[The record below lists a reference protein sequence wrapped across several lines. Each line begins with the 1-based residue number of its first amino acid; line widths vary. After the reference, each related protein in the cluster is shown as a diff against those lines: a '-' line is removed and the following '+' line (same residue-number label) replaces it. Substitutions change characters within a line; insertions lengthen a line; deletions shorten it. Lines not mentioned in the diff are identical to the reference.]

1 MILDTKTGI
10 WDVMLNGHKINYY
23 KILQRMKKCVQTET
37 TKSLLKQM
45 TEEAKIKEIL
55 LSHPF
60 LISLKRGR
68 WSRWK
73 EANVVNKFYSS
84 VA

>member
-1 MILDTKTGI
+1 
-10 WDVMLNGHKINYY
+10 MLNGHKINYY

-68 WSRWK
+68 
-73 EANVVNKFYSS
+73 
-84 VA
+84 